1 MDSPTTDDLAQELSA
16 ESRRLERKI
25 SDLVSLRKLVAEKE
39 SAAGLRREG
48 ANGRPPGEVG
58 SPNSEKA
65 SIHELPEQTWQ
76 VPQKLFG
83 PTEAPSSKQN
93 SELAPRNGGPA
104 TSAQSAGAVSHSRS
118 RQAGS
123 GRQRCLEGA

>member
-1 MDSPTTDDLAQELSA
+1 MDSRTTDDLAQELSA

-65 SIHELPEQTWQ
+65 SIHELPEQTR
-76 VPQKLFG
+76 KFLRSF
-83 PTEAPSSKQN
+83 
-93 SELAPRNGGPA
+93 LADR
-104 TSAQSAGAVSHSRS
+104 GAI
-118 RQAGS
+118 
-123 GRQRCLEGA
+123 L